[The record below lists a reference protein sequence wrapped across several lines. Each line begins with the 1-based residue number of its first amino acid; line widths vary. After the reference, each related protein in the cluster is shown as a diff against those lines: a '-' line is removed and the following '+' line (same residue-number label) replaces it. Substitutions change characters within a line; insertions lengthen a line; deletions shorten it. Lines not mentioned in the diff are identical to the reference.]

1 MPALHLQISS
11 PPQEIPVFIGSNLWQ
26 ELVSFLLN
34 NFPDHSVFVITDSH
48 LAKIY
53 STTIKQQLN
62 ALSSF
67 KKIFVFPAGEE
78 SKSREE
84 KARLEDA
91 LLHGKAGR
99 DSVILAVGGGVT
111 GDLAGF
117 VAATL
122 HRGVPFIQVPTSLL
136 AQTDSSIGGKV
147 GINHPAGKN
156 LLGAFYQP
164 AAIFTD
170 IRFLITLPEEE
181 FRNGMAE
188 VIKYAVILDEKLYQ
202 WLEAESTQILNKE
215 TTVLEKI
222 IRRCVELKIRVVQRD
237 EKESNYRS
245 ILNFGHTVG
254 HALEKLTAYSVKHG
268 EAVAEGM
275 RVAARLSARLLNY
288 PTEQVDR
295 LDRLL
300 DTYGLARPDV
310 RRFPAEQIWEAIQ
323 SDKKARQQTPRFTLL
338 RAPQTAQLF
347 HPVKKEE
354 LIGALSVL

>member
-1 MPALHLQISS
+1 MPTLHLQISS
-11 PPQEIPVFIGSNLWQ
+11 PPQKIPVFIGSNLWH
-26 ELVSFLLN
+26 ELVSFFLKN
-34 NFPDHSVFVITDSH
+34 YPRHSIFVITDSH
-48 LAKIY
+48 LAEIY
-53 STTIKQQLN
+53 AATVDQWLG
-62 ALSSF
+62 ALPAY
-67 KKIFVFPAGEE
+67 KGMLVFPAGEE

-84 KARLEDA
+84 KARLEDT

-99 DSVILAVGGGVT
+99 DSVILAMGGGVT

-122 HRGVPFIQVPTSLL
+122 HRGVPFIQLPTSLL
-136 AQTDSSIGGKV
+136 AQVDSSIGGKV

-170 IRFLITLPEEE
+170 IRLLDTLPEEE

-188 VIKYAVILDEKLYQ
+188 VIKYAVILDEQLWQ
-202 WLEAESTQILNKE
+202 WLETESTRILNRE
-215 TTVLEKI
+215 TTVLERI
-222 IRRCVELKIRVVQRD
+222 IRRCVQLKIEVVQTD

-268 EAVAEGM
+268 EAVAVGM
-275 RVAARLSARLLNY
+275 RVAARLSGQLLNY
-288 PTEQVDR
+288 PAEYIDR

-300 DTYGLARPDV
+300 DTYGLTRPDV

-323 SDKKARQQTPRFTLL
+323 SDKKALQQTPRFTLL
-338 RAPQTAQLF
+338 RAPQTSQLF

-354 LIGALSVL
+354 LIGALSAL